1 MPHGPRRQLR
11 DFYDQALL
19 VPELLCMHCSRTAWN
34 SPAGRCSASR
44 RQDCEL
50 FVSHMIK
57 ELAQRPA
64 PRPRRRQPA
73 VSTSP

>member
-1 MPHGPRRQLR
+1 MPSGPRSQLR

-19 VPELLCMHCSRTAWN
+19 APELLCMHCSRTAWN
-34 SPAGRCSASR
+34 ASAGRCSAGR

-50 FVSHMIK
+50 FVSHMVR

-64 PRPRRRQPA
+64 AAPRRRQPA
-73 VSTSP
+73 ASTSP